1 MKRFLQSKAKVLFV
15 CLFLLLACTGCSN
28 PRGSDGKTKVDV
40 IIASEEVTIEKDK
53 VNVDNLTKKELKART
68 SINSEGKE
76 VITIPATTFG
86 EACKTG
92 WFDGLIVWPIAQVIN
107 GIASKT
113 DAGWG
118 IICTTLIIQLV
129 VFLLTRKSQ
138 ESAQIMQEIQPEL
151 QHIQDKYRDKTD
163 ERSRMMMYQET
174 QALYK
179 KYDIKPMGS
188 MLVMFLQF
196 PIMMGMYYATMRAF
210 AVINGSFLGNSL
222 AGTPMTGFQTLNV
235 FYIVTYVLMIVLQLV
250 NLKLPK
256 FLKDRKEKKQ
266 NIRKRKYR
274 VYQDKSKTS
283 VLGGGGMD
291 MYMYMTTAMIAVLYL
306 SWPIAMSFYWCISN
320 LIRSAQMIFV
330 QSVLDKKTEK
340 KA

>member
-1 MKRFLQSKAKVLFV
+1 MKRFLQSKVKVLFV

-28 PRGSDGKTKVDV
+28 PRGQDGKTKLEV
-40 IIASEEVTIEKDK
+40 IIASEEVQIEKEK
-53 VNVDNLTKKELKART
+53 VNVDNISKKELKNVT
-68 SINSEGKE
+68 TTVDGKE
-76 VITIPATTFG
+76 MVTIKPTTFG

-92 WFDGLIVWPIAQVIN
+92 WFDGLVVWPIAQIIN

-118 IICTTLIIQLV
+118 IILTTIIIQLV

-138 ESAQIMQEIQPEL
+138 ESAQIMQEVQPEL

-179 KYDIKPMGS
+179 KYNIKPMGS
-188 MLVMFLQF
+188 MLVMFLQL

-210 AVINGSFLGNSL
+210 SVVDGSFLGNSL
-222 AGTPMTGFQTLNV
+222 AGTPMTGFTTMNV
-235 FYIVTYVLMIVLQLV
+235 FYIVVYVLMIVFQLIS
-250 NLKLPK
+250 LKLPK
-256 FLKDRKEKKQ
+256 ILKDRKDKKD
-266 NIRKRKYR
+266 NVRKRKYK
-274 VYQDKSKTS
+274 VYQDKNKNS
-283 VLGGGGMD
+283 VFGGSGMD

-306 SWPIAMSFYWCISN
+306 SWPIAMSFYWCVSSC
-320 LIRSAQMIFV
+320 IRIIQQLV
-330 QSVLDKKTEK
+330 LQVVLDKRTEK

>member
-28 PRGSDGKTKVDV
+28 PRGSDGKTKVDQ

-53 VNVDNLTKKELKART
+53 VNVDSLTKNELKART
-68 SINSEGKE
+68 STVDGKE
-76 VITIPATTFG
+76 VITIEATTFG
-86 EACKTG
+86 QACKTG

-107 GIASKT
+107 GIASKS

-118 IICTTLIIQLV
+118 IIATTLIIQLA

-138 ESAQIMQEIQPEL
+138 ESAQIMQEIQPEI

-163 ERSRMMMYQET
+163 EHSRMQMYQET

-188 MLVMFLQF
+188 MLVMFLQL

-210 AVINGSFLGNSL
+210 SVVDGTFCGFSL
-222 AGTPMTGFQTLNV
+222 AGTPMTGFQTLNI
-235 FYIVTYVLMIVLQLV
+235 FYIVTYILMILLQLV

-256 FLKDRKEKKQ
+256 YLKERKEKKDG
-266 NIRKRKYR
+266 RKRKYK
-274 VYQDKSKTS
+274 VYQDKNKNS
-283 VLGGGGMD
+283 VFGGGGMD

-306 SWPIAMSFYWCISN
+306 SWPIAMSFYWCVSN
-320 LIRSAQMIFV
+320 FIRAIQAVLV
-330 QSVLDKKTEK
+330 QVVLDKRKEK